1 MRYIAK
7 KEGINI
13 NDVPPTGKN
22 GRVTK
27 TDIINYI
34 SNGKQGKVLPQ
45 STSDSTNTSDS
56 SDAESSVRVH
66 RHKIAPLTGI

>member
-1 MRYIAK
+1 VRYIAK

-34 SNGKQGKVLPQ
+34 SNGK
-45 STSDSTNTSDS
+45 
-56 SDAESSVRVH
+56 
-66 RHKIAPLTGI
+66 